1 MNVHASQIYMIM
13 SFMQS
18 LANSTMFTTYAIFYI
33 ATLGLNPLEL
43 LIVGMV
49 LEVTVLIFEGIT
61 GVVAD
66 TYSRR
71 LSVIAGMFA
80 LGAGFVLQGFIPSLE
95 TLIPFVGVFVWV
107 LVSQLICGIGYTFIS
122 GADTA
127 WVVDEVGTEKM
138 GSLFLRAKSY
148 SLMGTLLGIALSVGL
163 STLGT
168 HLPYAVGGLLYLGLG
183 LFLIFFMKEP
193 RFVRPERTAD
203 SSHWQEMKTT
213 WLSGA
218 KVIRREPMLLLILVV
233 TLFSGAASE
242 GYDRLWE
249 AHLISEIGIP
259 ESHLSMAMWFGLI
272 AAVSTFL
279 SIFVVRVGER
289 RLDMNNERVVMVG
302 MFVLTFIRIAAILAF
317 AFSPT
322 FTWALVCL
330 LLIGMLNSLTQPLFD
345 TWLNQNIESRV
356 RATIISMMGQTDA
369 LGQTAGGP
377 FVGWVGTR
385 YSIRASLV
393 MAAILLSPILLIFG
407 RVLRKKTSR

>member
-1 MNVHASQIYMIM
+1 MNFHASQIYMFM
-13 SFMQS
+13 SFMKS
-18 LANSTMFTTYAIFYI
+18 FANSTMFTTYAIFYI

-49 LEVTVLIFEGIT
+49 LELTVLIFEGIT

-71 LSVIAGMFA
+71 ISVIAGMFA

-95 TLIPFVGVFVWV
+95 ILTPFVTVFVWV
-107 LVSQLICGIGYTFIS
+107 LISQLICGIGYTFIS

-127 WVVDEVGTEKM
+127 WVVDEVGTEQM
-138 GSLFLRAKSY
+138 GSLFLRAKRF

-168 HLPYAVGGLLYLGLG
+168 HLPYAVGGLLYVGLG
-183 LFLIFFMKEP
+183 LFLIFFMKEQ
-193 RFVRPERTAD
+193 RFVRPERTAG
-203 SSHWQEMKTT
+203 STHWQEMKGT
-213 WLSGA
+213 WLNGA
-218 KVIRREPMLLLILVV
+218 KVIRREPMLIMILIV

-242 GYDRLWE
+242 GYDRLRE
-249 AHLISEIGIP
+249 AHLITDIGIP
-259 ESHLSMAMWFGLI
+259 ESHLSMAMWFGVI
-272 AAVSTFL
+272 AAASTFL
-279 SIFVVRVGER
+279 SIFVVWLGER
-289 RLDMNNERVVMVG
+289 RLDMNNERVVMIG
-302 MFVLTFIRIAAILAF
+302 MFVLTAVRIAAILCF

-322 FTWALVCL
+322 FTWALVSL
-330 LLIGMLNSLTQPLFD
+330 LLIGMLGAIIQPLYE
-345 TWLNQNIESRV
+345 TWLNQNIESKV

-377 FVGWVGTR
+377 FIGWVGSR
-385 YSIRASLV
+385 YSVRASLV

-407 RVLRKKTSR
+407 RVLSKKTSN